1 MMKVNAELWNQSEVL
16 AYIKNVYSGGNL
28 TQNVKNMTSND
39 QIQKILNELKE
50 KTDLD
55 NSQDFDRA
63 QDNIMDY
70 CRK

>member
-50 KTDLD
+50 KTDLV